1 MTRRALVT
9 IVTVLSLIGL
19 AKPLTAGNP
28 PPGMRVEP
36 ALPMKIDLQVGGE
49 RYAFTGP
56 GVCQSSADA
65 SIYELPATMYA
76 VRQNAEGRSLTLTLW
91 RPKTG
96 APDMLTLGV
105 SLAARSYRVSTVKVG
120 RQGDVRGSGRA
131 TFARA
136 GEGGTFTLDAT
147 AEGGTRITGTIAC
160 ERFAG
165 IVAEGG

>member
-1 MTRRALVT
+1 MLRRA
-9 IVTVLSLIGL
+9 VLTMTCSILLAIPIPLAASGGAPGL
-19 AKPLTAGNP
+19 RA
-28 PPGMRVEP
+28 EP

-49 RYAFTGP
+49 KYAFTGP
-56 GVCQSSADA
+56 GVCQSSGDA
-65 SIYELPATMYA
+65 SIYELAATMYA
-76 VRQNAEGRSLTLTLW
+76 VRQNGDGQSLTLTLW

-105 SLAARSYRVSTVKVG
+105 SQGARSYRVSTVKVG
-120 RQGDVRGSGRA
+120 RQGDVRGSGGA
-131 TFARA
+131 TFAKT

-147 AEGGTRITGTIAC
+147 AEGGTRITGTIRC